1 MILELVRRLQITHPT
16 NQPTKRKRKKQKFS
30 QVRLQE
36 YCFVTDVKD
45 SIRKR
50 IQCGYRLELLE
61 TGTTEQPHLLN
72 LAHLTLPEHLKL
84 LVVLLLE
91 MLVPQLL
98 LLS

>member
-16 NQPTKRKRKKQKFS
+16 NRPTKRKRKKQKFS
-30 QVRLQE
+30 QICLQE

-61 TGTTEQPHLLN
+61 TGTTEQPDLLN
-72 LAHLTLPEHLKL
+72 IEHLTLPEHLKL
-84 LVVLLLE
+84 VLVLLLE
-91 MLVPQLL
+91 MLVPKLL
-98 LLS
+98 LC

>member
-16 NQPTKRKRKKQKFS
+16 NQPKEKEKTKILTS
-30 QVRLQE
+30 LSTIIL
-36 YCFVTDVKD
+36 FVIDVED
-45 SIRKR
+45 SLRKR
-50 IQCGYRLELLE
+50 IQCGYRLEFLE
-61 TGTTEQPHLLN
+61 TGTTEQADLIN

-98 LLS
+98 S